1 MFCKAIFIGLFM
13 FAFVQIQLRW
23 KRDEVIT
30 NKPWLV
36 LWKGTTDSIS
46 QQTGADFNFK
56 AFSNKYGNPLVSY
69 NELENYFTPREAAE
83 VEMQSVATITG
94 PQLSFHRLVL
104 LVNEKPVRTLD
115 IFIPISGVAN
125 NEMVA
130 RFAMV
135 NNARIKVHH
144 YFDAVWNKV
153 DSASAEIVVSFRSG
167 IPNLYDT
174 PWVYK

>member
-1 MFCKAIFIGLFM
+1 M

-83 VEMQSVATITG
+83 VEMQIVATITG